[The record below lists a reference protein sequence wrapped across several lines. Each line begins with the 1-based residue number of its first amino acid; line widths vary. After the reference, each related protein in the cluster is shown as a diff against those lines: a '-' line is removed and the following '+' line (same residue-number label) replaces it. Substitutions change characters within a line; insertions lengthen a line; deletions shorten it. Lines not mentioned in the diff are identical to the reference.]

1 MIRGVDRED
10 LVHWLDD
17 GLSLD
22 QIGGIVG
29 RRPSTVAYWL
39 RKYGLTANGHDRHSP
54 KGGLTRQQLEPLL
67 QEGLTLAVIADEL
80 GVSITS
86 VRYWIQRHDLPRR
99 RSTRRSEI
107 DRALEEGR
115 RTLLRE
121 CKRHGWT
128 VFVIENSG
136 RARCR
141 RCRMDQVAAWRRRA
155 KARLVEEAGG
165 RCVACGYDDHLAA
178 LQFHHLDPS
187 TKKFGLSM
195 RGVTRSMEKLR
206 EEAAK
211 CVLLC
216 ANCHAEVEAGYLEL

>member
-1 MIRGVDRED
+1 MDREA
-10 LVHWLDD
+10 LVRWLDD

-22 QIGGIVG
+22 QIGAIVG
-29 RRPSTVAYWL
+29 RHPSTVAYWL
-39 RKYGLTANGHDRHSP
+39 RKHGLTANGHARHSP
-54 KGGLTRQQLEPLL
+54 KGGLTREQLKPLIE
-67 QEGLTLAVIADEL
+67 EGLTLAVIADEL
-80 GVSITS
+80 GVSVTT
-86 VRYWIQRHDLPRR
+86 VRYWIRRHDLPQT

-107 DRALEEGR
+107 EKALEEGR

-121 CKRHGWT
+121 CKRHGWG

-141 RCRMDQVAAWRRRA
+141 QCRMDHVAAWRRRA

-165 RCVACGYDDHLAA
+165 RCVACGYDASLAA